1 MYSITDILGFVDG
14 LADDDVWQGKLAC
27 IETNA
32 RRIMSNMDILS
43 VDSFEFVLALEG
55 RMTVRYDG
63 IRLELNPH
71 DLLVYAPSLPFQT
84 LAVSDDYRGYCLL
97 LNIYEMM
104 GRYDLSLR
112 ASYMRRDLRDSLNSD
127 LMYDSSLLYHLASIA
142 YSPTAKLAQ
151 PKVSLSPLETD
162 GMVSLMKRIRH
173 YLHNPSSLQKESLY
187 AACGLLVADLMEKRE
202 KVMAI
207 HKVGSRTEE
216 IFSGFLRLLRG
227 NYLQHREIG
236 FYAMSLH
243 VSTTYL
249 SRIVREASGRTVM
262 DFANQTLAT
271 EAAYRLKTTSLT
283 VSQIA
288 DSLGFADCA
297 SFTRFF
303 KRMKGQS
310 PTGYRHS

>member
-97 LNIYEMM
+97 
-104 GRYDLSLR
+104 
-112 ASYMRRDLRDSLNSD
+112 LNSD

-310 PTGYRHS
+310 PMRYRHS